1 MHKNQHLYSILSKE
15 KSKVKDQGSRASY
28 SRINHCFLHQISFTN
43 AFLTQSHLP
52 HHHPIPTI
60 STIIFSMQTLK
71 IIYQNCCHNLIIK
84 VLVLF
89 SEIFNKTCFI

>member
-1 MHKNQHLYSILSKE
+1 MHKNQRLYPILSKE

-52 HHHPIPTI
+52 HHPIPTI
-60 STIIFSMQTLK
+60 FIIIFSKQKLK

-84 VLVLF
+84 ILVLF
-89 SEIFNKTCFI
+89 CGIFNKTCFT